1 MMYFAVQSINDVRCR
16 HTKMMCFSFFFF
28 FNLSRPLLFVVA
40 RMTVGRG
47 NGSKPGEC
55 SAPRVWEGK
64 VHRCV
69 MKYCHVDFFCLRS
82 EEPLR
87 LDKTDVVS
95 NRKSKVIKLVCLAI
109 PTSVYQANVQCSS
122 EPQSIT
128 ACR

>member
-1 MMYFAVQSINDVRCR
+1 MQTLKDDVLLLLLL
-16 HTKMMCFSFFFF
+16 FS
-28 FNLSRPLLFVVA
+28 LSRPLLFVVA
-40 RMTVGRG
+40 RMTVGRE

-69 MKYCHVDFFCLRS
+69 MKYCHVDFFFCLRS

-95 NRKSKVIKLVCLAI
+95 NRKSKLIKLVCLAI